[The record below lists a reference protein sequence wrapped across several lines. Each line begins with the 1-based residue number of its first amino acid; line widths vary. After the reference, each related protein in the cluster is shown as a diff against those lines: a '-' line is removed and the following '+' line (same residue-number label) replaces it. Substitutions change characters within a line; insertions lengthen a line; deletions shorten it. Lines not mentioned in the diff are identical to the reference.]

1 MNERRK
7 DFMKIKFLFG
17 RKFFYSFHEK
27 DKKCY
32 NCEHFFRERMKLS
45 SSTFRTLKFKSI
57 NESILQKKDESR

>member
-27 DKKCY
+27 DK
-32 NCEHFFRERMKLS
+32 NAIAV
-45 SSTFRTLKFKSI
+45 SI
-57 NESILQKKDESR
+57 FSVKE